1 MREQSSCYI
10 SFKILNFELINNG
23 AISLRLSE
31 SQSYSSKINV
41 KIQTSSSIPDEVSSI
56 SISISSSEGKYFRG
70 FNPTIFKFL
79 MIPSLFES
87 NTEEWDTDLKGYHN
101 SLIENPTEGSQVNFS
116 E

>member
-10 SFKILNFELINNG
+10 SLRIVNFELINNG
-23 AISLRLSE
+23 AIKVRLSE
-31 SQSYSSKINV
+31 SQSYSSRISV
-41 KIQTSSSIPDEVSSI
+41 KIHTSSSIPDEVSTI
-56 SISISSSEGKYFRG
+56 SISTSSSEGKYFRG
-70 FNPTIFKFL
+70 SIPTTFKFL

-87 NTEEWDTDLKGYHN
+87 NTDQWETNLKGYHS